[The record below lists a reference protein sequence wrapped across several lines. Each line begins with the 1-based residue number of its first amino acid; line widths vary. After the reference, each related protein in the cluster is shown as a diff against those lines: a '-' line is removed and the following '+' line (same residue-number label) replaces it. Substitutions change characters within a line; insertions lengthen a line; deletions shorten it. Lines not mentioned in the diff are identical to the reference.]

1 MTTPP
6 AAPSSQLWNVPN
18 ILTMVRIVLV
28 PFFIWSMLADG
39 TQHGGL
45 RWVAFVLF
53 AVAIY
58 TDQLDGSIARKRN
71 LITDFGKI
79 ADPIADKLLT
89 GSALV
94 LLSVLGELPWWIT
107 ILILVR
113 EWGITALRFVV
124 IRYGVMPASPG
135 GKLKTVLQTVA
146 ILLYL
151 FPLTPGTP
159 ILAAIA
165 FWIMILALAV
175 TVVTGIDYIAKAV
188 RLRATALKGRHPEGR

>member
-1 MTTPP
+1 MTIPS
-6 AAPSSQLWNVPN
+6 AAPPSQLWNVPN
-18 ILTMVRIVLV
+18 ILTMVRIILV
-28 PFFIWSMLADG
+28 PFFIWSLLADG
-39 TQHGGL
+39 SQHGVL
-45 RWVAFVLF
+45 RWIAFVLF

-58 TDQLDGSIARKRN
+58 TDQLDGAIARKRN

-107 ILILVR
+107 VLILVR

-151 FPLTPGTP
+151 FPLTPGLAV
-159 ILAAIA
+159 LAAIA
-165 FWIMILALAV
+165 FWIMVLALAV
-175 TVVTGIDYIAKAV
+175 TVVTGLDYLVKAA
-188 RLRATALKGRHPEGR
+188 RLRASALKGR

>member
-1 MTTPP
+1 MTSP
-6 AAPSSQLWNVPN
+6 APAPQQLWNLPN
-18 ILTMVRIVLV
+18 ILTMLRIVLV
-28 PFFIWSMLADG
+28 PFFIWSLLADAS
-39 TQHGGL
+39 QHGVL
-45 RWVAFVLF
+45 RWIAFVLF

-89 GSALV
+89 GAALV
-94 LLSVLGELPWWIT
+94 LLSVLGELPWWVT
-107 ILILVR
+107 VLILVR

-124 IRYGVMPASPG
+124 IRYGVMPASKG

-159 ILAAIA
+159 VLAAIA
-165 FWIMILALAV
+165 FWIMVLALAV
-175 TVVTGIDYIAKAV
+175 TVVTGIDYIAKAI
-188 RLRATALKGRHPEGR
+188 RLRASAVRGRSA

>member
-1 MTTPP
+1 MTTSPS
-6 AAPSSQLWNVPN
+6 ASSQLWNVPN

-28 PFFIWSMLADG
+28 PFFIWSLLADG
-39 TQHGGL
+39 SHGGVL

-58 TDQLDGSIARKRN
+58 TDQLDGSIARKHN

-107 ILILVR
+107 VLILVR

-151 FPLTPGTP
+151 FPLTPAVP
-159 ILAAIA
+159 VLAAIA
-165 FWIMILALAV
+165 FWTMVLALAV
-175 TVVTGIDYIAKAV
+175 TVVTGIDYLVKAV
-188 RLRATALKGRHPEGR
+188 RLRADALGGK